1 MSLQTQIGPECNIF
15 VPAPEHARQI
25 VLNSPVL
32 SQRKLR
38 QMLAMP
44 ELRLTH
50 EFIDLQYDAGA
61 KA

>member
-25 VLNSPVL
+25 VLNSPML

-38 QMLAMP
+38 QILALP
-44 ELRLTH
+44 ECSRTSSSTCSTT
-50 EFIDLQYDAGA
+50 AGA
-61 KA
+61 KG